1 MGNDTPATPAGT
13 PVLAPERN
21 VGKNTKPQGRQGKP
35 RKPMEKARPAT
46 QAVKMPLH
54 MSGGLAPPTHKAAN
68 DASKNKPVTNESLIA
83 ESVFAVDSGFTPK
96 QREIEFSPSTSG
108 WTQTVD
114 DAFVELRNDSKV
126 QVAKELPIEAFRYY
140 ASAMF
145 WLRAISLKLWQGQ
158 ELTQSEVEIQR
169 VFEGKTF
176 VLPDPIH
183 LGLKAVGKVTTKNGE
198 VLAPTFPSLPD
209 QIVADTPGVLA
220 AVSTA
225 NHNTYEDYPVLGVAY
240 QGCYERAQTTNQSTY
255 VSAVAPANTTANR
268 NLQGFDTLKPT
279 RTDGLST
286 LYSMGF
292 EIGIRPRTISQ
303 TGFNYNA
310 LKVVSNLLA
319 RTDTFKTV
327 EVDIFTI
334 PVTGSLGQIIET
346 IPDPTLVEDLTR
358 ASDCEVNCSMLC
370 YGHNDTDRHLTRGV
384 RSQRLQGDVRNQTVA
399 IMELRD
405 MDGDYTSPR
414 RLCRKS

>member
-1 MGNDTPATPAGT
+1 M
-13 PVLAPERN
+13 
-21 VGKNTKPQGRQGKP
+21 
-35 RKPMEKARPAT
+35 
-46 QAVKMPLH
+46 
-54 MSGGLAPPTHKAAN
+54 
-68 DASKNKPVTNESLIA
+68 
-83 ESVFAVDSGFTPK
+83 
-96 QREIEFSPSTSG
+96 
-108 WTQTVD
+108 
-114 DAFVELRNDSKV
+114 
-126 QVAKELPIEAFRYY
+126 
-140 ASAMF
+140 
-145 WLRAISLKLWQGQ
+145 
-158 ELTQSEVEIQR
+158 
-169 VFEGKTF
+169 FEGKTF

-225 NHNTYEDYPVLGVAY
+225 NHNTYEDYPVLGIAY
-240 QGCYERAQTTNQSTY
+240 QGCYERAQTANQHTY

-292 EIGIRPRTISQ
+292 EIGIRPRTISR

-319 RTDTFKTV
+319 RIETFKTV

-346 IPDPTLVEDLTR
+346 IPDSTSVEGLTR
-358 ASDCEVNCSMLC
+358 ASDCEVDAQC
-370 YGHNDTDRHLTRGV
+370 YAKGTTQIGISEVYGLNAYKATSETKPWQSWSCVTWTATTPVPAGYVENRNAGRNLPARFHSDVFRTGIVSLGDQRKAVVSRLARHP
-384 RSQRLQGDVRNQTVA
+384 S
-399 IMELRD
+399 
-405 MDGDYTSPR
+405 
-414 RLCRKS
+414 